1 MDDFVTYRSRILAE
15 YQAKKILYRATTR
28 PYKSKLSFVW
38 AVVDARPVPAAAP
51 TTAFAVLRRGQENEF
66 FGYGLGEAIPATVA
80 TPATPAQT
88 KLSTDADTNQGTGR
102 NTNGVEDFVIESIS
116 ASSSGVRVQ
125 YSPTDV
131 QVVALALTDPDV
143 IAAFGGLRS
152 LCDPGTLI
160 APPQATSPF
169 SLEDAMYEQ
178 LKTVASVRFQ
188 WDRAGF
194 IPIGTLDQIPEGG
207 ARSFLRA
214 SGDPRTDNR
223 YKIPEGY
230 AWRRKSM
237 PDADFVTNVKISDTV
252 VCPINLIAPAGQG
265 STASVPQNIN
275 QDVILR
281 VHGLGLTSLGE
292 NAGA

>member
-1 MDDFVTYRSRILAE
+1 MTEAFVTWRERILAE
-15 YQAKKILYRATTR
+15 YDAKHSVFRATTR
-28 PYKSKLSFVW
+28 PYKSKLPFTWSI
-38 AVVDARPVPAAAP
+38 VDAKPAVPNV
-51 TTAFAVLRRGQENEF
+51 AFAVLRKGQENEF
-66 FGYGLGEAIPATVA
+66 FGYGLGAAIPVTTTATKA
-80 TPATPAQT
+80 AGA
-88 KLSTDADTNQGTGR
+88 TDADTNQGDGR

-125 YSPTDV
+125 YANTDA

-143 IAAFGGLRS
+143 IAAFQGLRA
-152 LCDPGTLI
+152 LVDPGTLI

-169 SLEDAMYEQ
+169 SLEDAMFEG
-178 LKTVASVRFQ
+178 LKSVASVRFQ

-223 YKIPEGY
+223 YKVPEGY

-237 PDADFVTNVKISDTV
+237 PDADFVANVRISDTV

-265 STASVPQNIN
+265 SLASVPQNIY

>member
-1 MDDFVTYRSRILAE
+1 MEAFVTWRERILKE
-15 YQAKKILYRATTR
+15 YDSKHLVFRATTR

-38 AVVDARPVPAAAP
+38 SVVDPRPAVAP
-51 TTAFAVLRRGQENEF
+51 TVAFAVLRKGQELEY
-66 FGYGLGEAIPATVA
+66 FGYGLGAAIPV
-80 TPATPAQT
+80 TPNQT
-88 KLSTDADTNQGTGR
+88 KASGATDADTNQGDAR

-125 YSPTDV
+125 YSPTDT
-131 QVVALALTDPDV
+131 QIVALGLTDPDV
-143 IAAFGGLRS
+143 IAAYAGLRGIV
-152 LCDPGTLI
+152 DPGTLI

-169 SLEDAMYEQ
+169 NLEDAMFEG
-178 LKTVASVRFQ
+178 LKAVASVRFQ

-237 PDADFVTNVKISDTV
+237 PDADFVTNVRISDTV

-265 STASVPQNIN
+265 ATASVPINIM

-281 VHGLGLTSLGE
+281 VHGLGLSSLGE